1 MLATKNRSHV
11 YESQVYESKNY
22 ISSLLDETPLML
34 AIEEKDYDVLSILL
48 TYENPY
54 EVNKFGTTAV
64 SNACM
69 NGDLESLTILH
80 EHGVDINRIIPNA
93 DIPII
98 KACLTGNLKLV
109 DYLLKYG
116 ADLNSTDAFGRTPLM
131 NAILDKNIKVI
142 KYLLDKSELNTI
154 VFDIFGKTALYYA
167 LIGLP
172 NELNLEIVDIMLFNK
187 LMF

>member
-1 MLATKNRSHV
+1 MNIYGSLFLDETSL
-11 YESQVYESKNY
+11 
-22 ISSLLDETPLML
+22 LLDETPLMF
-34 AIEEKDYDVLSILL
+34 AIEKKNYGKIPILL
-48 TYENPY
+48 TYEDPY
-54 EVNKFGTTAV
+54 KVNKFGTTAV

-69 NGDLESLTILH
+69 NGDLESLKILH

-98 KACLTGNLKLV
+98 KACITGNIKLI

-116 ADLNSTDAFGRTPLM
+116 ANLNSTDALGRTPLM
-131 NAILDKNIKVI
+131 NAVLDKNIKVI
-142 KYLLDKSELNTI
+142 KYLLDKSELNTTI
-154 VFDIFGKTALYYA
+154 LDIFGKTALYYA

-172 NELNLEIVDIMLFNK
+172 NKFNIEIVDIMLFNK